1 MLQLF
6 KSGVQIKIGSFVM
19 PLTSDIRSHSFNL
32 GVEVVRA
39 RIVANGRGDITVG
52 GETVSIVYD
61 STNGHFSS
69 SGGNGGLLSELLLL
83 GFNSGP
89 RALGERMLSMLS
101 DSGEAQLQESIQ
113 NKISQCKFSVCPE
126 RLQCPLEAIQC
137 PITLEQPAEGVLV
150 RNSESSE
157 VCCLFDVYAFERLV
171 REDLPHPLT
180 REEITVSMI
189 VSQEQCIYDQ
199 TKGNFV
205 IKDK

>member
-1 MLQLF
+1 
-6 KSGVQIKIGSFVM
+6 M

-180 REEITVSMI
+180 REEIT
-189 VSQEQCIYDQ
+189 
-199 TKGNFV
+199 
-205 IKDK
+205 

>member
-1 MLQLF
+1 
-6 KSGVQIKIGSFVM
+6 M

-61 STNGHFSS
+61 STNGRFSS

-101 DSGEAQLQESIQ
+101 DSGEAQSQESIQ

-126 RLQCPLEAIQC
+126 RLQCPPESAQC
-137 PITLEQPAEGVLV
+137 PITLEIPEEGVFIK
-150 RNSESSE
+150 NSGDSV
-157 VCCLFDVYAFERLV
+157 VCSLFDVTAFSRLV
-171 REDLPHPLT
+171 SEKSPHPLT
-180 REEITVSMI
+180 REKLTASMVVSADK
-189 VSQEQCIYDQ
+189 CFYDHG
-199 TKGNFV
+199 KGSFV
-205 IKDK
+205 IKDS

>member
-1 MLQLF
+1 
-6 KSGVQIKIGSFVM
+6 M
-19 PLTSDIRSHSFNL
+19 PLTSDIRSHSF
-32 GVEVVRA
+32 
-39 RIVANGRGDITVG
+39 ANEMAEMRQQVMEGQIGGFLLG
-52 GETVSIVYD
+52 GERVRVSYMPD
-61 STNGHFSS
+61 TGRFSS